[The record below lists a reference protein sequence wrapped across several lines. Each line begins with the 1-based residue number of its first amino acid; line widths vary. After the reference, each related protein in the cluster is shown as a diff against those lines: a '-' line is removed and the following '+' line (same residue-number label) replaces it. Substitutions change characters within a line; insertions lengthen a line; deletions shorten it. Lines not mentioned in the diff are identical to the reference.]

1 MELPEVHVE
10 AQLGRGAP
18 EAVADNFGVPA
29 IAEVVWQPHNRKGVK
44 RDKLGNLANTTQ
56 ANTKRASWTSAVPAA
71 KAKSE
76 P

>member
-1 MELPEVHVE
+1 MELREVHVE

-44 RDKLGNLANTTQ
+44 RDKLGNLCQHNTSKYKTCILDI
-56 ANTKRASWTSAVPAA
+56 RRPSS
-71 KAKSE
+71 KSKE
-76 P
+76 